1 MKERKAMIQTNK
13 RLSIRRQCELLSVHR
28 SNVYYKPAAE
38 PEENLNIM
46 RLMDEHYL
54 DYPAHGVLQM
64 QDFLLVNGYKVNHKR
79 VRRLLR
85 KMGIMAIYPKKN
97 LSKLGNVKYIYPY
110 LLKGLTVTRP
120 NQVWATDITYIPM
133 KYGFMYLTAII
144 DLYSRFVVGWD
155 ISNSLD
161 AESVLS
167 VLKQAIKEHGKP
179 EIINSDQGSQFTC
192 PLWVEYVKE
201 NSIRIS
207 MDSKGRALDNIFIE
221 RLWRTVKQDYVYLHP
236 AEDGIELYKG
246 LKGFFQ
252 YYNYQ
257 KTHQGI
263 GRVCP
268 VTLYKKAS

>member
-1 MKERKAMIQTNK
+1 
-13 RLSIRRQCELLSVHR
+13 
-28 SNVYYKPAAE
+28 
-38 PEENLNIM
+38 
-46 RLMDEHYL
+46 
-54 DYPAHGVLQM
+54 
-64 QDFLLVNGYKVNHKR
+64 
-79 VRRLLR
+79 
-85 KMGIMAIYPKKN
+85 
-97 LSKLGNVKYIYPY
+97 
-110 LLKGLTVTRP
+110 
-120 NQVWATDITYIPM
+120 
-133 KYGFMYLTAII
+133 MYLTAII
-144 DLYSRFVVGWD
+144 DLYSRFVVAWD

-167 VLKQAIKEHGKP
+167 VLKRAIKEHGKP

-201 NSIRIS
+201 NGIRIS